1 LVLLAD
7 LVVPFWEY
15 AVRVFFDAPI
25 QLSQDVLISY
35 GGDVRIL
42 IEDGGLPFGLSYLLI
57 VLKKFEQHVWKG
69 QVREVFVAGQVGKL
83 WDHIH
88 EVVKVQS

>member
-1 LVLLAD
+1 MILLAD
-7 LVVPFWEY
+7 LVVPFREY
-15 AVRVFFDAPI
+15 AVRVFFNAPI
-25 QLSQDVLISY
+25 QLSQNVLISN

-42 IEDGGLPFGLSYLLI
+42 IEDGGLTFGLGHLFI
-57 VLKKFEQHVWKG
+57 VLKKFEQHVWNG
-69 QVREVFVAGQVGKL
+69 QVGVVFVAGQVGKL